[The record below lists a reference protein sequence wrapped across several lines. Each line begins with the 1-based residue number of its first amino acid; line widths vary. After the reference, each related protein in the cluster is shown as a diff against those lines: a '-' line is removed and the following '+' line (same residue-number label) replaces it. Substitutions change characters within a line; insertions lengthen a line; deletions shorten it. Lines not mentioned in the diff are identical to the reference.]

1 LYPSYNTSPI
11 AADASGMGT
20 AKDLAARV
28 KLGLNIGNTLEA
40 IGGETAWG
48 NPMITQGFVDKAK
61 AVGFDAIRLPCAW
74 DQYSDPTTA
83 QIKASWLD
91 RVKEVVQYCINAD
104 MTVLLNIHWDGGWLE
119 NNVTPAK
126 KDAVV
131 AKQKAFWEQIA
142 THLRDFDQRLMFA
155 SANEPNCDNA
165 TNMEVLYAYHQTFI
179 DAVRSTG
186 GKNAYRVLVLQLPN
200 VNMDLAKT
208 LWTRMPTD
216 TAADRLM
223 VEPHFYT
230 PPNFCILTEDA
241 SWGKMFYYW
250 GKDFHSTIEPD
261 RNATWGEEDTVDAHM
276 QLGNQLFVSK
286 GVPVL
291 LGEYA
296 APRRTTP
303 LDLEKHLA
311 SRAHWSEYVTQQ
323 ARGSG
328 ILPFYWDIGVG
339 AGSVIDRQTY
349 AIKDQQAL
357 DALLKGAGKK

>member
-1 LYPSYNTSPI
+1 MP
-11 AADASGMGT
+11 ADASGMGT
-20 AKDLAARV
+20 AKDLAGRI

-48 NPMITQGFVDKAK
+48 NPMITQAFVDKAK
-61 AVGFDAIRLPCAW
+61 AVGFDAIRLPCSW
-74 DQYSDPTTA
+74 DQYSDPSTA

-91 RVKEVVQYCINAD
+91 RVKQVVQYCINND
-104 MTVLLNIHWDGGWLE
+104 MAVLLNIHWDGGWLE
-119 NNVTPAK
+119 NNVTPEK

-131 AKQKAFWEQIA
+131 AKQKAFWEHIA

-165 TNMEVLYAYHQTFI
+165 TNMEVLYAYHQAFI

-230 PPNFCILTEDA
+230 PPNFCILSQDA

-276 QLGNQLFVSK
+276 QLGNQLFASK
-286 GVPVL
+286 GIPML
-291 LGEYA
+291 LGEYG

-303 LDLEKHLA
+303 LDLKLHLA
-311 SRAHWSEYVTQQ
+311 SRAHWMKYVTQT
-323 ARGSG
+323 ALPNGL
-328 ILPFYWDIGVG
+328 LPFLWDTGDL
-339 AGSVIDRQTY
+339 IDRRTY
-349 AIKDQQAL
+349 AVTDQQGL
-357 DALLKGAGKK
+357 DALLEGAGKK